1 MPEDKSQNGSIYG
14 SIFDSDALSRE
25 TREILEL
32 GLAGSSF
39 TPHTPQHSCRQ
50 QARAL
55 LTTLPVH
62 GARCMVRR

>member
-14 SIFDSDALSRE
+14 SFCDSNAISRE
-25 TREILEL
+25 TRDALEL

-39 TPHTPQHSCRQ
+39 TPHTPQLRKRQ
-50 QARAL
+50 QQAL

-62 GARCMVRR
+62 GARCMVRC